1 MKNGNSCSK
10 KWNYRKTKVMVYALL
25 IKFQGHILMCWYE
38 EQAIF
43 NQNGHVKKIATKWPS
58 CAKRQE
64 QKEAFFEL
72 ITFCVLKEI
81 KTLVTKCL
89 LEQIHVVERSEMR
102 NVAYF
107 EWTSRH
113 TWNHGEKKKHLAKFN
128 DKDEETLLLKAKR
141 HEFKSSSTWLV
152 CQSPFF

>member
-113 TWNHGEKKKHLAKFN
+113 TWNHGEKKKTSRQVQWQRRR
-128 DKDEETLLLKAKR
+128 DP
-141 HEFKSSSTWLV
+141 SSQGKTAWI
-152 CQSPFF
+152 QIK